1 MKIEIKR
8 QALPNRRN
16 HITQSQLDSLQART
30 ERAQKDLLF
39 RYATG
44 KVGIRQFEAA
54 HFALLEKA
62 HTRAAVLGRQR
73 AGDRRGK
80 TPADEVFGRMAMLH
94 QRQFLRQFT
103 DDVLAGRYTDEEGNP
118 RVKAMAARM
127 KMYTNRLTGTA
138 NETFAGSSIGHSFIW
153 KMAARE
159 HCPDCPPLAAGSPY
173 KWDKL
178 PTVPRSGQTK
188 CRTQCKCFLIRDDGI
203 EGFR

>member
-1 MKIEIKR
+1 MIATATKR
-8 QALPNRRN
+8 QIPLRKNSVN
-16 HITQSQLDSLQART
+16 QSRLDSLQARVVK
-30 ERAQKDLLF
+30 AQKDLLF

-44 KVGIRQFEAA
+44 KIGVRQFEAV

-80 TPADEVFGRMAMLH
+80 TPQDEVFGRMAMLH
-94 QRQFLRQFT
+94 QRQFLRTFT
-103 DDVLAGRYTDEEGNP
+103 DDILAGRYTDEEGNP

-127 KMYTNRLTGTA
+127 KLYTNRLTGTA
-138 NETFAGSSIGHSFIW
+138 NETFAGSSIGHLISW
-153 KMAARE
+153 KMGATE

-178 PTVPRSGQTK
+178 PTVPRAGATR
-188 CRTQCKCFLIRDDGI
+188 CRTQCKCYLIRDDGI